1 MVEYLGINSSSARQ
15 LSFSVTLGLLCT
27 GRGREHVKMRKHG
40 MELSLFVMMEVSCLG
55 LELGSGISLRLTL
68 G

>member
-1 MVEYLGINSSSARQ
+1 MVEYLEINSSSARQ

-27 GRGREHVKMRKHG
+27 GQGREHAKMIKHG
-40 MELSLFVMMEVSCLG
+40 MELSPFVTMEVSCLG
-55 LELGSGISLRLTL
+55 LELISGISLRLTL